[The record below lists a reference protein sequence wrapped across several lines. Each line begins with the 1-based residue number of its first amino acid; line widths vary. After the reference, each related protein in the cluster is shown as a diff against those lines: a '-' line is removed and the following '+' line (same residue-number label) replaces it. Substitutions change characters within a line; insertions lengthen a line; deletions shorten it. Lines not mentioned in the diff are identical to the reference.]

1 MAKRVMT
8 VDDSAT
14 VRSALLTSLE
24 EAGYEVCLAKDGEEA
39 LHMLQNERIDMLVTD
54 LNMPKMNGI
63 ELITEVRR
71 MPGNRFMPIIML
83 TSETQPELKI
93 AGKNAG
99 ASGWVTKPFKPK
111 QLQAVAKMVC
121 PNS

>member
-1 MAKRVMT
+1 MKKVMT

-14 VRSALLTSLE
+14 VRNVLLASLE
-24 EAGYEVCLAKDGEEA
+24 AAGYEVCLAKDGEEA
-39 LHMLQNERIDMLVTD
+39 LFKLQSEHVDMLVTD
-54 LNMPKMNGI
+54 LHMPKMNGI

-83 TSETQPELKI
+83 TSSDQPEMKV

-99 ASGWVTKPFKPK
+99 ASGWVIKPFEPK
-111 QLQAVAKMVC
+111 QLMAVAKMVC
-121 PNS
+121 PNA